1 MGPDDDGGQAGTTDE
16 YVVVTVEDCAQELL
30 RNSTDYEITGLD
42 TPNPK
47 MRLGG
52 HELIGTYEEE
62 TTAMMFTAR
71 RAVAGETADASG
83 EDARPNMAL
92 HSMTNLRL
100 NFRFA
105 STAGVG
111 ERPV

>member
-62 TTAMMFTAR
+62 TTAMMFS
-71 RAVAGETADASG
+71 ETADASG